1 MTPRT
6 QTNQRAGQR
15 AMSGSSNRARR
26 RVAQQQ
32 AAKRRRWGWISAAV
46 VVVVVVG
53 LVVGLHFSSSSKKLA
68 AAPTV
73 GQVAPNAT
81 FTTLSGKT
89 ETVASLRGQPTL
101 LWLMTTWC
109 SSCQAGTQA
118 VAQNFAKLKVYHVH
132 VVQVENYQDLGQS
145 GPTLHKFGTVLAG
158 ADFGNPRW
166 TFGHASAAL
175 THTYNPQGDLDIY
188 YLLNAKGQITYVNSE
203 PASTMPQLL
212 AAAGSLT

>member
-1 MTPRT
+1 MSQAKHQRT
-6 QTNQRAGQR
+6 QAVP
-15 AMSGSSNRARR
+15 SNRARR
-26 RVAQQQ
+26 HAAQRQ
-32 AAKRRRWGWISAAV
+32 AAKRRRWGWTSAVV

-53 LVVGLHFSSSSKKLA
+53 LVIGLHLSSSSTSKV
-68 AAPTV
+68 AAPAV

-89 ETVASLRGQPTL
+89 ETVASFRGRPTL

-109 SSCQAGTQA
+109 SSCQASTEA
-118 VAQNFAKLKVYHVH
+118 MAQNLAKLKALDVH

-158 ADFGNPRW
+158 VQFTNPDW
-166 TFGHASAAL
+166 TFGHASATL
-175 THTYNPQGDLDIY
+175 THAYNPQGDLDIY
-188 YLLNAKGQITYVNSE
+188 YLLNASGKVTYINSS

-212 AAAGSLT
+212 TAAHNLT